1 VLRSADVTAFLEAR
15 GIEAP
20 IHVQGDL
27 PSMPDQVVLIDFT
40 GGLSS
45 TYEMLFD
52 RPALRLTVRGSQ
64 SDPASAEAL
73 AEAVDDALLNA
84 PPPLAIG
91 GKHVT
96 SIQRLSGP
104 PAFVGLDS
112 ESARRPVFQATYIAE
127 AAR

>member
-1 VLRSADVTAFLEAR
+1 VLRSADVATFLAAN
-15 GIEAP
+15 GVSAP
-20 IHVQGDL
+20 IHVQGDMPEL
-27 PSMPDQVVLIDFT
+27 PDQVVLIDFA

-73 AEAVDDALLNA
+73 AEAVDNAFLNVGG
-84 PPPLAIG
+84 LINIG

-96 SIQRLSGP
+96 NIQRLSGP
-104 PAFVGLDS
+104 PAFIGLDS
-112 ESARRPVFQATYIAE
+112 QSARRPIFQATYIPE
-127 AAR
+127 IAR